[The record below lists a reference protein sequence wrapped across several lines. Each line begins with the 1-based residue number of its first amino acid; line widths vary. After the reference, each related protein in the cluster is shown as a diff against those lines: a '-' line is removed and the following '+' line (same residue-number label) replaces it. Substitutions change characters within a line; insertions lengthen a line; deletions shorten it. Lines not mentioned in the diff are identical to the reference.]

1 VESSRDPMGN
11 PQGSGRFTSDVGRV
25 QNEKVGLHRCDVSRE
40 RDDKP
45 KALGRVGAGYLEMES
60 PGHVVDE
67 SDGSP

>member
-1 VESSRDPMGN
+1 MGN

-45 KALGRVGAGYLEMES
+45 MALGRVGAG
-60 PGHVVDE
+60 
-67 SDGSP
+67 